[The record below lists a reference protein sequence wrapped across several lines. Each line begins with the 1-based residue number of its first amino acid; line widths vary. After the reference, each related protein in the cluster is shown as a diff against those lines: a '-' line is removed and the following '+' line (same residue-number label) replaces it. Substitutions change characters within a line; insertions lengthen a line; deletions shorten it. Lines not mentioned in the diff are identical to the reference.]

1 MKKEMLPVR
10 LLFSGLLLMAN
21 ANMVLAQA
29 STAGDP
35 ATGNPQLK
43 LSPMKILQNFE
54 PAENEEYALGPGDEI
69 SLDFP
74 GRPELSG
81 KKVVG
86 PDGRITLSLA
96 GALNVA
102 DKNRNEVAKLV
113 VEALSPYY
121 KDLTVT
127 INIERYGSNRV
138 VIIGSVQHPGVLYFD
153 NTPTLLDVIAR
164 GGLLANAAGNGP
176 SNGTAVRDGIPE
188 RCAIYRGNDQ
198 VVWVDLK
205 QLLQSGNS
213 MADLRLRRNDIVFV
227 PAQQEVFVSVL
238 GSVMH
243 AGAIPLSPES
253 TLASVLAQAGGLAE
267 GASANIQV
275 IQPSTGKTV
284 TIPFKSLLTLKG
296 NDEVKLHAGDVV
308 FVPQSGF
315 FKSTYVIQ
323 RLSPIA
329 SVGAIAAVAP

>member
-1 MKKEMLPVR
+1 MKKEMLPM
-10 LLFSGLLLMAN
+10 GLLLAGLLFAVNADMAR
-21 ANMVLAQA
+21 AQT
-29 STAGDP
+29 STAGDS
-35 ATGNPQLK
+35 ASSTPQLK
-43 LSPMKILQNFE
+43 VSPMKTLQNFE
-54 PAENEEYALGPGDEI
+54 PAENEEYELGPGDEI

-81 KKVVG
+81 RRVVG
-86 PDGRITLSLA
+86 PDGRITLSLV

-127 INIERYGSNRV
+127 INIEKYGSNRV

-164 GGLLANAAGNGP
+164 GGLLANAGTGP
-176 SNGTAVRDGIPE
+176 INAPGVHDGIPE

-243 AGAIPLSPES
+243 AGAIALTPES
-253 TLASVLAQAGGLAE
+253 TLASVLAEAGGLAE

-275 IQPSTGKTV
+275 IQPSTGKTL
-284 TIPFKSLLTLKG
+284 TIPFKSLLTVKG
-296 NDEVKLHAGDVV
+296 TEEVKLHAGDVV

-315 FKSTYVIQ
+315 FKTTYVIQ
-323 RLSPIA
+323 RLSPVA
-329 SVGAIAAVAP
+329 SVGAIAAVAAP